1 MAEYDAPTWPSAT
14 DVVVI
19 DSVVVFDAIVTLNV
33 CVAVSAGELESVTC
47 TVNDDVPA
55 AVGVPEIAPAL
66 ESVKPALSV
75 PVVIVH
81 LYGVV
86 PPVALSDAE

>member
-1 MAEYDAPTWPSAT
+1 
-14 DVVVI
+14 VVI
-19 DSVVVFDAIVTLNV
+19 DSVEVFDATTKLNV

-47 TVNDDVPA
+47 TVNEDVAA

-66 ESVKPALSV
+66 ERLKLAFSDPE
-75 PVVIVH
+75 VIVH

-86 PPVALSDAE
+86 PPLAPSVAA